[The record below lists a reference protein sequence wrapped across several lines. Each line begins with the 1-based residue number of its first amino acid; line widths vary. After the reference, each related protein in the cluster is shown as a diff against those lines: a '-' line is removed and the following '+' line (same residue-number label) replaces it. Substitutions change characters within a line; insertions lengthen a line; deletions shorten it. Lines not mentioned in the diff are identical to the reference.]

1 MAGEKPK
8 NEKPVMINP
17 PQIPPI
23 KKRDASGGTIIH
35 K

>member
-1 MAGEKPK
+1 MEEEKPK
-8 NEKPVMINP
+8 NEKPVMISP
-17 PQIPPI
+17 PQVPPT

>member
-1 MAGEKPK
+1 MAEEKPK
-8 NEKPVMINP
+8 NEKPIMINP
-17 PQIPPI
+17 PLIPPH